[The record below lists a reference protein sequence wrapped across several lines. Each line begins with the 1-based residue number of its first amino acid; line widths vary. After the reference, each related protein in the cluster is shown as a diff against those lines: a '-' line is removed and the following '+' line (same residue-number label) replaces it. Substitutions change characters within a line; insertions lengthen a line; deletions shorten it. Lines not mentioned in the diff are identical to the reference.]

1 MQGTTWQNEFLV
13 DTVLMSN
20 DDQNPE
26 TGTSDWIEDVVNR
39 ALKSSYG
46 SNEETFAEK
55 EDQEATEVKQNL
67 TNPTDAY
74 VRYPYPD
81 EDESI
86 KLHDTPH
93 PYPDEDE
100 SINLHDTPQAIN
112 EEGSARSVKKAIE
125 WLAVIVGALLV
136 AFLIKAFLMQAYYI
150 PSSSMTPAL
159 QVGDRVLVNK
169 LSYEFGEVSRGD
181 LVVFKRTE
189 VDTGNKTDLIKRVI
203 ATEGEL
209 LEISGGEIFITEKG
223 GKDRK
228 LLVEPYLAEGVTTQ
242 GFAFEGLCPESEAN
256 TCLVPENFIFVMGDN
271 RSGSRDSRY
280 FGPVDT
286 DDIVGRAFIRIWPLG
301 SLKLL

>member
-26 TGTSDWIEDVVNR
+26 TGASDWIDDVVNR

-46 SNEETFAEK
+46 SNEKTFAET
-55 EDQEATEVKQNL
+55 EDQKETEDKQNL

-86 KLHDTPH
+86 
-93 PYPDEDE
+93 
-100 SINLHDTPQAIN
+100 NLHDTPEAIN

-136 AFLIKAFLMQAYYI
+136 AFLIKTFLMQAYYI

-159 QVGDRVLVNK
+159 QIGDRVLVNK

-228 LLVEPYLAEGVTTQ
+228 LLVEPYLADGVTTQ

-256 TCLVPENFIFVMGDN
+256 TCLIPENFIFVMGDN

-280 FGPVDT
+280 FGPVNT

>member
-26 TGTSDWIEDVVNR
+26 TGASDWIEDVVNR

-55 EDQEATEVKQNL
+55 EEQEATEAKQNL

-86 KLHDTPH
+86 
-93 PYPDEDE
+93 
-100 SINLHDTPQAIN
+100 NLHDTPEAIN

-136 AFLIKAFLMQAYYI
+136 AFLIKTFLMQAYYI

-189 VDTGNKTDLIKRVI
+189 ADTGNKTDLIKRVI

-280 FGPVDT
+280 FGPVDI

>member
-13 DTVLMSN
+13 DTVSMSN

-26 TGTSDWIEDVVNR
+26 TGASDWIDDVVNR

-46 SNEETFAEK
+46 SNEETFAET
-55 EDQEATEVKQNL
+55 EDQKETEDKQNL
-67 TNPTDAY
+67 AKSTETY
-74 VRYPYPD
+74 LRYPYPD
-81 EDESI
+81 EDESV
-86 KLHDTPH
+86 
-93 PYPDEDE
+93 
-100 SINLHDTPQAIN
+100 NLHDAPQANN
-112 EEGSARSVKKAIE
+112 EDGSARSVKKAIE
-125 WLAVIVGALLV
+125 WLVVIVGALLV
-136 AFLIKAFLMQAYYI
+136 AFLIKTFLMQAYYI

-189 VDTGNKTDLIKRVI
+189 ANTGNKTDLIKRVI
-203 ATEGEL
+203 ATEGEV

-256 TCLVPENFIFVMGDN
+256 TCLIPENFIFVMGDN

-280 FGPVDT
+280 FGPVNT

>member
-67 TNPTDAY
+67 ANPTDTY
-74 VRYPYPD
+74 VRY
-81 EDESI
+81 
-86 KLHDTPH
+86 

-242 GFAFEGLCPESEAN
+242 GFAFAGLCPESEAN

>member
-26 TGTSDWIEDVVNR
+26 TGASDWIEDVVNR

-55 EDQEATEVKQNL
+55 EDQEATEAKQNL
-67 TNPTDAY
+67 TNPTDTY

-81 EDESI
+81 EDEI
-86 KLHDTPH
+86 
-93 PYPDEDE
+93 
-100 SINLHDTPQAIN
+100 INLHDTPQAIN

-242 GFAFEGLCPESEAN
+242 GFAFEDLCPESEAN
-256 TCLVPENFIFVMGDN
+256 TCRVPENFIFVMGDN

-280 FGPVDT
+280 FGPVDI

>member
-26 TGTSDWIEDVVNR
+26 TGASDWIEDVVNR

-46 SNEETFAEK
+46 SNEETFAET
-55 EDQEATEVKQNL
+55 EDQKETGDKQNL
-67 TNPTDAY
+67 AKSTETY
-74 VRYPYPD
+74 LRYPYPD
-81 EDESI
+81 EDESV
-86 KLHDTPH
+86 
-93 PYPDEDE
+93 
-100 SINLHDTPQAIN
+100 NLHDAPQANN
-112 EEGSARSVKKAIE
+112 EDGSARSVKKAIE
-125 WLAVIVGALLV
+125 WLVVIVGALLV
-136 AFLIKAFLMQAYYI
+136 AFLIKTFLMQAYYI

-189 VDTGNKTDLIKRVI
+189 DNTGNKTDLIKRVI
-203 ATEGEL
+203 ATEGEV

-256 TCLVPENFIFVMGDN
+256 TCLIPENFIFVMGDN

-280 FGPVDT
+280 FGPVNT

>member
-1 MQGTTWQNEFLV
+1 MTK
-13 DTVLMSN
+13 
-20 DDQNPE
+20 DDQNSE
-26 TGTSDWIEDVVNR
+26 TNGSDWVDDVVTR
-39 ALKSSYG
+39 ALNSSYG
-46 SNEETFAEK
+46 SPEELLGKRT
-55 EDQEATEVKQNL
+55 DQEKNKSGHL
-67 TNPTDAY
+67 DAKPIELY
-74 VRYPYPD
+74 EQYPYPD
-81 EDESI
+81 E
-86 KLHDTPH
+86 
-93 PYPDEDE
+93 EDE
-100 SINLHDTPQAIN
+100 STNVIEAPQEVS
-112 EEGSARSVKKAIE
+112 EEKSAKSVKKAIE

-136 AFLIKAFLMQAYYI
+136 AFLIKTFLMQAYYI

-181 LVVFKRTE
+181 LVVFKRIE
-189 VDTGNKTDLIKRVI
+189 VETGNETDLIKRVI
-203 ATEGEL
+203 ATEGEI
-209 LEISGGEIFITEKG
+209 LEISDGEVYITERG
-223 GKDRK
+223 ERERK

-242 GFAFEGLCPESEAN
+242 GFELEGLCPESVAN

>member
-26 TGTSDWIEDVVNR
+26 TGASDWIDDVVNR

-46 SNEETFAEK
+46 SNEETFAET
-55 EDQEATEVKQNL
+55 EDQKETEDKQNL
-67 TNPTDAY
+67 AKSTETY
-74 VRYPYPD
+74 LRYPYPD
-81 EDESI
+81 EDESV
-86 KLHDTPH
+86 
-93 PYPDEDE
+93 
-100 SINLHDTPQAIN
+100 NLHDAPQANN
-112 EEGSARSVKKAIE
+112 EDGSARSVKKAIE
-125 WLAVIVGALLV
+125 WLVVIVGALLV
-136 AFLIKAFLMQAYYI
+136 AFLIKTFLMQAYYI

-189 VDTGNKTDLIKRVI
+189 ANTGNKTDLIKRVI
-203 ATEGEL
+203 ATEGEV

-242 GFAFEGLCPESEAN
+242 GFAFEGLCPESEEN
-256 TCLVPENFIFVMGDN
+256 TCLIPENFIFVMGDN

-280 FGPVDT
+280 FGPVNT

>member
-26 TGTSDWIEDVVNR
+26 TGASDWIEDVVNR

-55 EDQEATEVKQNL
+55 DDQEATEVKQNL
-67 TNPTDAY
+67 TNHADAY
-74 VRYPYPD
+74 VRY
-81 EDESI
+81 
-86 KLHDTPH
+86 

-223 GKDRK
+223 GQGRK

-280 FGPVDT
+280 FGPVNT

>member
-26 TGTSDWIEDVVNR
+26 TGASDWIDDVVNR

-46 SNEETFAEK
+46 SNEETFAET
-55 EDQEATEVKQNL
+55 EDQKETEDKQNL
-67 TNPTDAY
+67 AKSTETY
-74 VRYPYPD
+74 LRYPYPD
-81 EDESI
+81 EDESV
-86 KLHDTPH
+86 
-93 PYPDEDE
+93 
-100 SINLHDTPQAIN
+100 NLHDAPQANN
-112 EEGSARSVKKAIE
+112 EDGSARSVKKAIE
-125 WLAVIVGALLV
+125 WLVVIVGALLV
-136 AFLIKAFLMQAYYI
+136 AFLIKTFLMQAYYI

-189 VDTGNKTDLIKRVI
+189 ADTGNKTDLIKRVI
-203 ATEGEL
+203 ATEGEV

-256 TCLVPENFIFVMGDN
+256 TCLIPENFIFVMGDN

-280 FGPVDT
+280 FGPVNT

>member
-55 EDQEATEVKQNL
+55 EDQEATEAKQNL

-86 KLHDTPH
+86 
-93 PYPDEDE
+93 
-100 SINLHDTPQAIN
+100 NLHDTPEAIN

-136 AFLIKAFLMQAYYI
+136 AFLIKTFLMQAYYI

-189 VDTGNKTDLIKRVI
+189 ANTGNKTDLIKRVI
-203 ATEGEL
+203 ATEGEV

-280 FGPVDT
+280 FGPVDI